1 MLHGWRV
8 LQLLI
13 FFLWCCG
20 PAASRGTHF
29 GKKWYNKQQRRRDVN
44 IGTTTA
50 SARHKD
56 WSLYWFIVTASPSVC
71 LRVGR
76 NYDGLVSWWMKMKT
90 CLNGT
95 VFLSKYTVPHTHGH
109 ATWEQ
114 TRFVIQSR
122 NMLLFFSF
130 SFRVSRGEL
139 VEFVHRRDH
148 NIYITGWRLRVWVG
162 GWSMLRRIERGGL
175 NEVEMNLITISF
187 SNSRAY

>member
-50 SARHKD
+50 SARRKD

-90 CLNGT
+90 CLIGT

-122 NMLLFFSF
+122 NMLLFFFFLFRFVCLVANWSSSF
-130 SFRVSRGEL
+130 TAE
-139 VEFVHRRDH
+139 
-148 NIYITGWRLRVWVG
+148 ITTYISQADGSVFEWVG
-162 GWSMLRRIERGGL
+162 EVCSGGS
-175 NEVEMNLITISF
+175 NEEALMKWKWIS
-187 SNSRAY
+187 

>member
-122 NMLLFFSF
+122 NMLLFFFFFF
-130 SFRVSRGEL
+130 SCVSWRTGRVRSPPRSQHIY
-139 VEFVHRRDH
+139 HRL
-148 NIYITGWRLRVWVG
+148 TAPCLSGWVKYAQEDRT
-162 GWSMLRRIERGGL
+162 RRP
-175 NEVEMNLITISF
+175 
-187 SNSRAY
+187 